1 MDYLKSLFGMQGGKR
16 KTRRSTKKRG
26 GANCETGEAC
36 AAAFSADS
44 SLSQGETFAKNTALL
59 HGGKRQRKHQRG
71 GAADLTQAFEPMPA
85 ELHQQ
90 AGTAVLD
97 QAIADLSKFA
107 PQTGG
112 SRRNQRGGSA
122 ALADAFSM
130 PEAGLHEKAGTSVLD
145 AAIDQLK
152 QFLPNHNGGARKSR
166 RTKHTLRNGG
176 ALGSSP
182 VDAPDMLLH
191 PEDYQAAYLSPQ
203 WEQENLVNTNFH
215 APPAP
220 AIGGRRRNRKSY
232 RNRKAHRKASRKSRS
247 NRKGSRKSR
256 SNRKASRKH

>member
-1 MDYLKSLFGMQGGKR
+1 MKSLFGMQGGKR

-26 GANCETGEAC
+26 SVRGGACETGEAC

-44 SLSQGETFAKNTALL
+44 SLSQGETFAERTAPF
-59 HGGKRQRKHQRG
+59 HGGKRYRKHQRG

-97 QAIADLSKFA
+97 QAIAELSKFA

-112 SRRNQRGGSA
+112 SLRRQRGGSA
-122 ALADAFSM
+122 SLADAFSM

-166 RTKHTLRNGG
+166 RTKRGG

-182 VDAPDMLLH
+182 VDAPDMLLR
-191 PEDYQAAYLSPQ
+191 PEDYKAAYLSPQ
-203 WEQENLVNTNFH
+203 WEQENLVNPNFH

-220 AIGGRRRNRKSY
+220 AIGGRRRKSY
-232 RNRKAHRKASRKSRS
+232 KGRKANRKASRKTH
-247 NRKGSRKSR
+247 RKGSRKSR

>member
-1 MDYLKSLFGMQGGKR
+1 MQGGKR
-16 KTRRSTKKRG
+16 KTRRSAKKRG
-26 GANCETGEAC
+26 GASECETGEAC

-44 SLSQGETFAKNTALL
+44 SLSQGETFAKMTAPF
-59 HGGKRQRKHQRG
+59 HGGKRHRKHQRG
-71 GAADLTQAFEPMPA
+71 GAADLTQAFEAMPA
-85 ELHQQ
+85 EMHQQ

-97 QAIADLSKFA
+97 QAIAELSKFA

-112 SRRNQRGGSA
+112 SLRRQRGGSA
-122 ALADAFSM
+122 SLADAFSM

-145 AAIDQLK
+145 AAMAQLK

-166 RTKHTLRNGG
+166 RTLRKGG
-176 ALGSSP
+176 ALGNSP
-182 VDAPDMLLH
+182 VDAPDMLLR
-191 PEDYQAAYLSPQ
+191 PEDYKAAYLNPQ

-220 AIGGRRRNRKSY
+220 AIGGRRRKSY
-232 RNRKAHRKASRKSRS
+232 KGRKANRKASRKTH
-247 NRKGSRKSR
+247 RKGSRKSR